1 MLVFESNGY
10 ALYGDATGETY
21 MHMQSKLSLSG
32 VNFEFKLP
40 TAYSFEAAGIKLTGT
55 HSVTENN
62 QNKNIPV
69 SFEKAKGKHQLYY
82 YTESKFLIKCE

>member
-1 MLVFESNGY
+1 MLVFESTGY
-10 ALYGDATGETY
+10 TLYGDATGETY

-32 VNFEFKLP
+32 VNFEFRLP

-62 QNKNIPV
+62 QNKNIAV
-69 SFEKAKGKHQLYY
+69 SFEKAKGKHHPYY
-82 YTESKFLIKCE
+82 CTELKFFN